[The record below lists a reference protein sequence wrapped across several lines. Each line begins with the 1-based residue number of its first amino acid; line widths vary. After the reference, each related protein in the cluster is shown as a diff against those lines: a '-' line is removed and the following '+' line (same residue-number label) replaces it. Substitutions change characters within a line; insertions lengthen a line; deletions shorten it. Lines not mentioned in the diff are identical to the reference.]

1 MANQAKHVIVIG
13 GGMAGLAA
21 ASTLAHRGVDV
32 TLFEAASH
40 LGGRARSVAIEFN
53 SQIIQ
58 LDNGQHIMLGAYRET
73 LKLLAG
79 IGIQEE
85 DAFLRAP
92 LTLDMRAGNHCAF
105 KLSTPT
111 YLPAPL
117 NQLVGFLCCKG
128 LQWRERIAVIKFM
141 LRMKNNKYQLAA
153 DEPLAVFLQNN
164 QQSSKAITL
173 LWEPLC
179 LAALNTPIHIASS
192 RVFLNVLR
200 DTFKS
205 NNSTDF
211 LLPQLDLTQLFSK
224 PVEYYFKAINK
235 KIILN
240 QRVKNITPHQNGFI
254 VSCKQSLNKEG
265 VINAGVN
272 YESQAEESTFEASH
286 VIVAMSPVRLRN
298 VIADLP
304 KLDSIA
310 KQTESYEYQPIY
322 TIYLQYQNNATLSA
336 PMLGLVGGVS
346 QWVFDR
352 GILCGQHGLM
362 AVIISAEGQHQQL
375 TQDELALKV
384 AQELKAAFPQ
394 LAQAL
399 WHKVIAEKRAT
410 FSCTVN
416 LPRPTHVTPYP
427 NLYLAGDYTYADYP
441 ATIEGA
447 VRSGVACADLV
458 CDS

>member
-32 TLFEAASH
+32 TLLEAASH

-53 SQIIQ
+53 SQVIQ

-73 LKLLAG
+73 LKLLASLG
-79 IGIQEE
+79 VQEE
-85 DAFLRAP
+85 DAFLRVP
-92 LTLDMRAGNHCAF
+92 LTLDMRAGAMRAGNQTAF
-105 KLSTPT
+105 KLSTPA

-117 NQLVGFLCCKG
+117 NQLIGFLCCKG
-128 LQWRERIAVIKFM
+128 LLWRERVEVIQFM
-141 LRMKNNKYQLAA
+141 LRLKKSNYQLVA
-153 DEPLAVFLQNN
+153 DEPLAMFLQNN
-164 QQSSKAITL
+164 LQSSKVITL

-192 RVFLNVLR
+192 KVFLNVLR
-200 DTFKS
+200 DTFKTKKS
-205 NNSTDF
+205 ADF
-211 LLPQLDLTQLFSK
+211 LLPQHDLSQLFSK
-224 PVEYYFKAINK
+224 PVEYYFKAIEK

-240 QRVKNITPHQNGFI
+240 QRVKIITPHQNGFT
-254 VSCKQSLNKEG
+254 VSCKPNL
-265 VINAGVN
+265 INGN
-272 YESQAEESTFEASH
+272 QANDNTFEASH
-286 VIVAMSPVRLRN
+286 VIIAMSPVRLRN

-304 KLDSIA
+304 KLDAVA

-322 TIYLQYQNNATLSA
+322 TIYLQYQSNATLYA
-336 PMLGLVGGVS
+336 PMLGLVGGLS

-394 LAQAL
+394 LAQAQ

-410 FSCTVN
+410 FSCKVN
-416 LPRPTHVTPYP
+416 LPRPSHVTPYP

-458 CDS
+458 CNS

>member
-1 MANQAKHVIVIG
+1 MANQAKHVIVVG

-21 ASTLAHRGVDV
+21 ASSLAHRGVSV
-32 TLFEAASH
+32 TLLEAASQ

-53 SQIIQ
+53 SQVIQ

-73 LKLLAG
+73 LKLLAS

-85 DAFLRAP
+85 DAFLRIP
-92 LTLDMRAGNHCAF
+92 LTLDVRAGNQTAF
-105 KLSTPT
+105 KLCTPA

-117 NQLVGFLCCKG
+117 NQLIGFLCCKG
-128 LQWRERIAVIKFM
+128 LQLRERVAVIQFM
-141 LRMKNNKYQLAA
+141 LRLKKSNYQLEA
-153 DEPLAVFLQNN
+153 DEPLADFLQSN
-164 QQSSKAITL
+164 QQSTNATTL

-179 LAALNTPIHIASS
+179 LAALNTPINIASS
-192 RVFLNVLR
+192 KVFLNVLR

-205 NNSTDF
+205 KNSADF
-211 LLPQLDLTQLFSK
+211 LLPQHDLSQLFSQ
-224 PVEYYFKAINK
+224 PVESYFKAMGK

-240 QRVKNITPHQNGFI
+240 QRVKSITPNQNGFTI
-254 VSCKQSLNKEG
+254 SCKQGLIK
-265 VINAGVN
+265 
-272 YESQAEESTFEASH
+272 ESQTEESSFEASH

-304 KLDSIA
+304 KLDLVA
-310 KQTESYEYQPIY
+310 NQTESYEYQPIY
-322 TIYLQYQNNATLSA
+322 TVYLQYQSNMTISA
-336 PMLGLVGGVS
+336 PMLGLIGGVS

-362 AVIISAEGQHQQL
+362 AVIISAEGKHQQL
-375 TQDELALKV
+375 TQDALALKV
-384 AQELKAAFPQ
+384 AQELKASFPQ

-410 FSCTVN
+410 FSCSVN
-416 LPRPTHVTPYP
+416 LPRPAHATPYP

-458 CDS
+458 CNS